1 MNRTPRAPLPA
12 PVRALLRNFRAQRPL
27 RGGSLLI
34 TVFGD
39 SIAPR
44 GGAVTLGSLI
54 RLAAPFGLTERLV
67 RTSVARLARQG
78 WLAGKRSGRRSEYR
92 LTRTGAERFAQ
103 ATRRIYGES
112 PSLWDGKW
120 TLVVVPP
127 GGPRR
132 AQLREDL
139 KWLGFGQLNPSLFAH
154 PGCTPGQARSWLRTV
169 RGAEDAL
176 LLQGISTDLG
186 NDRRLATR
194 GWDLQ
199 DLARRYRRFAAS
211 FAPLHSAPSSVAAL
225 PPDTAFLI
233 RTLLIH
239 EYRKIHLRDPLLPP
253 ALLPPHWV
261 GARAYQVCGSLYA
274 RVFPAAE
281 RYLSASAH
289 RLHRP
294 LPVAHPAVHARFGGI
309 ARLTRLA
316 APKRKIRFGVLR
328 GKIKAADDFD
338 APLPQ
343 QVRAAFAGRS
353 HSDRKR

>member
-176 LLQGISTDLG
+176 LL
-186 NDRRLATR
+186 
-194 GWDLQ
+194 
-199 DLARRYRRFAAS
+199 
-211 FAPLHSAPSSVAAL
+211 
-225 PPDTAFLI
+225 
-233 RTLLIH
+233 
-239 EYRKIHLRDPLLPP
+239 
-253 ALLPPHWV
+253 PHWV

-328 GKIKAADDFD
+328 GKIKVADDFD
-338 APLPQ
+338 TPLPQ
-343 QVRAAFAGRS
+343 QAQAAFERRA